1 MKILT
6 IVTLFVLSLS
16 VSAYEI
22 DTANSTISKNVENA
36 IRAEISKR
44 CEGSTESV
52 KSLKLNS
59 LSVDRI
65 RIDQGY
71 IEDHLTLSFGVEYKN
86 IPSQTSEFFFRIVDV
101 VADRSGQLEAYVVD
115 FATESGDN
123 CYL

>member
-6 IVTLFVLSLS
+6 MVTLFVLSLS

-36 IRAEISKR
+36 IRAEIAKR

-101 VADRSGQLEAYVVD
+101 VADRSGQLGATVVD

>member
-6 IVTLFVLSLS
+6 IVTLFALSLS

-22 DTANSTISKNVENA
+22 DTANSAISNNVENA
-36 IRAEISKR
+36 IRAEITKR
-44 CEGSTESV
+44 CEGSTDSV
-52 KSLKLNS
+52 KSLKLNT
-59 LSVDRI
+59 LSVDRV

-71 IEDHLTLSFGVEYKN
+71 IEDHLTLSFGVEYKQA
-86 IPSQTSEFFFRIVDV
+86 PSQTSEIFFRIVDV
-101 VADRSGQLEAYVVD
+101 VADRSGQLDTYVID